1 MVVFGK
7 LRQKSRLSSD
17 ISSSRRV
24 SSDNGGELTSGSAGG
39 TAELV
44 RKRRAGFNLRWS
56 IMRWLG
62 GEDWLGG
69 LGYGLA
75 KVGG

>member
-1 MVVFGK
+1 
-7 LRQKSRLSSD
+7 
-17 ISSSRRV
+17 
-24 SSDNGGELTSGSAGG
+24 LTSGSAGG